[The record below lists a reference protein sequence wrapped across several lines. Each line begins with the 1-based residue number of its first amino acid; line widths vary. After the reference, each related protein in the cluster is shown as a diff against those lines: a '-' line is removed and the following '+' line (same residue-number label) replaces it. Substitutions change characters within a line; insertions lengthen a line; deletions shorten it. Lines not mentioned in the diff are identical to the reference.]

1 VDVSRNLE
9 RRLILADRG
18 FSNRVAGEQPVEP
31 EGLKGLIAAWGY
43 EVTTAADGRAALE
56 AVALV
61 HPRAVITDL
70 IMPFMTGLDLL
81 TTLHER
87 EPALPVILLTSHAN
101 LTTQVDAMQQ
111 GAYAYL
117 WKPVD
122 VPTLKMV
129 LISAL
134 ATSEADVRWPATTL
148 TARSRRSN

>member
-1 VDVSRNLE
+1 MVSR
-9 RRLILADRG
+9 IVVADDHT
-18 FSNRVAGEQPVEP
+18 STL
-31 EGLKGLIAAWGY
+31 EGLEALIAAWGY

-61 HPRAVITDL
+61 HPSAEITDL

-87 EPALPVILLTSHAN
+87 EPALPVILLTSHAS

-117 WKPVD
+117 CKPVD

-134 ATSEADVRWPATTL
+134 AASEGDYGVDAPPSYGPRQHQRPA
-148 TARSRRSN
+148 RGDR